1 MEIVWIGSARSKK
14 TNSQDSAEDGRMKD
28 EQWQMNEWTAE
39 TMEAERDLEPVSDQM
54 TLVEMAVTRLSN
66 CPIHPAP
73 TCVSA
78 CGL

>member
-1 MEIVWIGSARSKK
+1 MEIVWIGSALSKT
-14 TNSQDSAEDGRMKD
+14 TNSQDSVEDARMTD
-28 EQWQMNEWTAE
+28 ERRRMNEWTAG
-39 TMEAERDLEPVSDQM
+39 TMEVERELEPVSDQM
-54 TLVEMAVTRLSN
+54 SLVEMAVTRLSN